1 MPVSP
6 KRLFWSSLVI
16 AWIFDL
22 FFWKKAPG
30 ISFFIYVVL
39 LATAAILLA
48 RLENKRVAWFSLLLL
63 IPLAFFS
70 AMTFIRLE
78 PFTQVINYSMS
89 LGLLA
94 LFAMTFKGGRWVIY
108 SGSDYIA
115 GFFRLC
121 GSAIVRAGEMWT
133 ALRRQPK
140 GAENKKSSTVWP
152 VIRGLLLALPIVVI
166 MASLLASADPVFSRS
181 LADFTSIFKIKN
193 LGELIFRAIYILV
206 LTYALMGI
214 FLHIFFASQD
224 DRLIGL
230 DKPVISPFLGWVEA
244 IIILASVDILFTFFV
259 GIQFRY
265 FFGGQANVNIEGYT
279 YSEYARRGF
288 GELVLV
294 AFLSLLLFQGLSTI
308 THRQQPDQRR
318 WFSLLGIGLVVLVV
332 VILVSAFQ
340 RLLLYEQ
347 YYGFS
352 RLRVYPHIFMIWLG
366 ILLVATV
373 ILEVIQR
380 QRAFALA
387 MCLALIGF
395 GVTIN
400 LLNVDA
406 FIARQNVGRT
416 ASSGWK
422 LDMPY
427 LTSLSDD
434 STPAMFEM
442 FNASGYSQTIKNEIG
457 ASLAC
462 KAELAK
468 SEQKQKPWVSFHL
481 GEYQAASL
489 INLNREKLAEYP
501 IRQTESHDLM
511 VLVNGQE
518 KPCLVSYMD

>member
-6 KRLFWSSLVI
+6 KRLFWSSLII

-30 ISFFIYVVL
+30 ISFFIYVIL
-39 LATAAILLA
+39 LAAAAVLLA
-48 RLENKRVAWFSLLLL
+48 RLESKRAAWMSLLLL

-78 PFTQVINYSMS
+78 PFTQVINYTMS

-94 LFAMTFKGGRWVIY
+94 LFAMTFQGGRWMIY

-121 GSAIVRAGEMWT
+121 GSVIVRAGEMWAT
-133 ALRRQPK
+133 LCRQPK
-140 GAENKKSSTVWP
+140 ETENKKTSTVWP
-152 VIRGLLLALPIVVI
+152 VIRGLLLALPVVVI

-181 LADFTSIFKIKN
+181 LTDLTSIFKIKN
-193 LGELIFRAIYILV
+193 LGELIFRAIYILA
-206 LTYALMGI
+206 LAYALIGV

-230 DKPVISPFLGWVEA
+230 DKPVIAPFLGWVEA
-244 IIILASVDILFTFFV
+244 LIILASVDILFTFFV

-265 FFGGQANVNIEGYT
+265 FFGGQTNINIEGYT

-294 AFLSLLLFQGLSTI
+294 AFLSLLLFQGLSAI
-308 THRQQPDQRR
+308 THRQQHNQRR

-332 VILVSAFQ
+332 VILISAFQ

-352 RLRVYPHIFMIWLG
+352 RLRIYPHVFMIWLG
-366 ILLVATV
+366 VLLVATV
-373 ILEVIQR
+373 ILEVLQR

-387 MCLALIGF
+387 VCLAVIGF
-395 GVTIN
+395 GATIN

-406 FIARQNVGRT
+406 FIVRQNVART
-416 ASSGWK
+416 ASGWE

-427 LTSLSDD
+427 LTGLSDD
-434 STPAMFEM
+434 ATPAMFEM
-442 FNASGYSQTIKNEIG
+442 FTASGYSQTIKNEIG

-462 KAELAK
+462 KAELSK
-468 SEQKQKPWVSFHL
+468 SEQKQKPWASFHL
-481 GEYQAASL
+481 GKYQAAAL
-489 INLNREKLAEYP
+489 FDAYHNRLAEYP
-501 IRQTESHDLM
+501 ILRTGQQDLM
-511 VLVNGQE
+511 VSVNGEE
-518 KPCLVSYMD
+518 KSCLVTYID

>member
-1 MPVSP
+1 MPVNP
-6 KRLFWSSLVI
+6 KRLFWSSLII

-22 FFWKKAPG
+22 FFWKNTPG

-48 RLENKRVAWFSLLLL
+48 RLENKRAAWFSLLLL

-70 AMTFIRLE
+70 GMTFIRLE

-94 LFAMTFKGGRWVIY
+94 LFAMTFQGGRWVIY

-140 GAENKKSSTVWP
+140 DAENKKPSTVWP
-152 VIRGLLLALPIVVI
+152 VIRGLLLALPVVVI
-166 MASLLASADPVFSRS
+166 MASLLASADPVFSKS
-181 LADFTSIFKIKN
+181 LADLTSIFKIKN
-193 LGELIFRAIYILV
+193 LGELIFRAIYILA
-206 LTYALMGI
+206 LTYALMGV

-265 FFGGQANVNIEGYT
+265 FFGGQTNVNIEGYT

-294 AFLSLLLFQGLSTI
+294 AFLSLLLFQGLSAI
-308 THRQQPDQRR
+308 THRQQSDQRR
-318 WFSLLGIGLVVLVV
+318 WFSLLGIGLVALVV

-352 RLRVYPHIFMIWLG
+352 RLRIYPHVFMIWLG

-373 ILEVIQR
+373 ILEVVQR

-387 MCLALIGF
+387 VCLALVGF

-406 FIARQNVGRT
+406 FIARRNVER
-416 ASSGWK
+416 AALGWE

-462 KAELAK
+462 KAEIAK
-468 SEQKQKPWVSFHL
+468 NEQKQKPWVSFHL
-481 GEYQAASL
+481 GKYQAAA
-489 INLNREKLAEYP
+489 RFDTYHDRLAEYP
-501 IRQTESHDLM
+501 IRQTEQHDLM
-511 VLVNGQE
+511 VSVNGEE
-518 KPCLVSYMD
+518 KSCFFTYLD